1 MDDLCADIWRLL
13 PCLSG
18 QGLDDCCADL
28 RMRVGSHLNSCSS
41 PGGGEGAAAEGGT
54 EPAAI
59 LSVPLQKAI
68 NSFPRPGEK
77 VCGFYDPYYNQLLG
91 CELLMVL
98 IAF

>member
-1 MDDLCADIWRLL
+1 MDDLYADIWRFL